1 MDGKGCPPPATSR
14 TALNTKK
21 AASVGARRAITKFD
35 MKFAT
40 SVWNDASQGV
50 PIPPPGSATPTP
62 NVLNQPRSDWRVA
75 KTTAQNIHFVKHP
88 PIMKELHTSRPRLI
102 PANTSESRA

>member
-1 MDGKGCPPPATSR
+1 
-14 TALNTKK
+14 
-21 AASVGARRAITKFD
+21 

-62 NVLNQPRSDWRVA
+62 NVLNQPRSDWSVA
-75 KTTAQNIHFVKHP
+75 KTTAQNIHFVKPP
-88 PIMKELHTSRPRLI
+88 PIMKVLLLPSQTDPSQHEREQGGRRSQQQENSYNV
-102 PANTSESRA
+102 A